1 VIVGERDAH
10 ESPECILMKSGFTVS
25 EHCSSRP
32 SCFDFAARKNR
43 TLVFVKSQP
52 EISSLSPHD
61 LRELRSIS
69 ENFSAASLLICDR
82 TREKPLEDDT
92 VYTRHG
98 VVVVTSK
105 TFENV
110 LVQGLSPLIQAS
122 PGGYY
127 VQIDS
132 RALRRRRQEFDLSVA
147 DVADMAGVSRR
158 TIYGY
163 ERGMAKA
170 SVPVAYNIIRAL
182 GIPVAKQVNILDR
195 SREQQRSCLFTAAR
209 RMFSRNKLLQKIM
222 NKFARSHITTVKRA
236 PFDFVILVPD
246 SRRILGG
253 IATAKEP
260 ELSRRI
266 DEILSVSRVVDAYP
280 VLITEGE
287 RPWKRDILC
296 VSGEEVSRMNGPEDL
311 IAKIT

>member
-1 VIVGERDAH
+1 MIVGERDTREA
-10 ESPECILMKSGFTVS
+10 PEHILMRSGFTVS

-32 SCFDFAARKNR
+32 SCFDFAARKNH
-43 TLVFVKSQP
+43 TLVFVKSQA

-92 VYTRHG
+92 VYTRYG
-98 VVVVTSK
+98 AVAVTSK

-127 VQIDS
+127 VEIDS
-132 RALRRRRQEFDLSVA
+132 QALRQRRQELGLSVGE
-147 DVADMAGVSRR
+147 VADMVGISRR

-163 ERGMAKA
+163 ERGLVKA
-170 SVPVAYNIIRAL
+170 SIPAAYNVIRVL
-182 GIPVAKQVNILDR
+182 GIPVAKQINILER
-195 SREQQRSCLFTAAR
+195 SKEQQKSCLLTTAK
-209 RMFSRNKLLQKIM
+209 RMFSKNKLLQKIM

-236 PFDFVILVPD
+236 PFDFVICVPD

-253 IATAKEP
+253 IANAKEP
-260 ELSRRI
+260 ELNRRV
-266 DEILSVSRVVDAYP
+266 DEILSISRVVNAYP

-287 RPWKRDILC
+287 QPRKKDIPC
-296 VSGEEVSRMNGPEDL
+296 VSGEEVARMNGPEDL
-311 IAKIT
+311 IAKVT